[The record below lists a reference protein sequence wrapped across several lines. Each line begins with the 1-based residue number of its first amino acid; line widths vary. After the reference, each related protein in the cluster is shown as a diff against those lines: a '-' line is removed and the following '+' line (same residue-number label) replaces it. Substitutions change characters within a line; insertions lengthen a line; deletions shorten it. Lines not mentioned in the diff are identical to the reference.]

1 MSLLGTKKINNNVW
15 NIKYHEI
22 KERKVEMGGGGA
34 SKFVCVLH
42 LGFISLM
49 NENKDVNNFWPELVR
64 CTHNN
69 QNIYLFTITVREQEY
84 L

>member
-1 MSLLGTKKINNNVW
+1 
-15 NIKYHEI
+15 
-22 KERKVEMGGGGA
+22 MGGGGGV

-69 QNIYLFTITVREQEY
+69 QNIYLYTITVCEQEY

>member
-22 KERKVEMGGGGA
+22 KKRKVEMGGV

-42 LGFISLM
+42 LEFISLM
-49 NENKDVNNFWPELVR
+49 NENKDVNNFWSELVR
-64 CTHNN
+64 CTNNN
-69 QNIYLFTITVREQEY
+69 QNIYLYTITVREQEY

>member
-1 MSLLGTKKINNNVW
+1 MSLLGTKKINNNVR

-22 KERKVEMGGGGA
+22 KKKERWKWGGGV

-69 QNIYLFTITVREQEY
+69 QNIYLYTITVREQEY

>member
-1 MSLLGTKKINNNVW
+1 
-15 NIKYHEI
+15 
-22 KERKVEMGGGGA
+22 MGGV

-42 LGFISLM
+42 LEFISLM

>member
-1 MSLLGTKKINNNVW
+1 M
-15 NIKYHEI
+15 YEI
-22 KERKVEMGGGGA
+22 LNTMKQKKERWKWGGGGGV
-34 SKFVCVLH
+34 SKIVCVLH

-69 QNIYLFTITVREQEY
+69 QNIYLHTITVREQEY

>member
-1 MSLLGTKKINNNVW
+1 
-15 NIKYHEI
+15 
-22 KERKVEMGGGGA
+22 MGGGGV

-42 LGFISLM
+42 LEFISLM
-49 NENKDVNNFWPELVR
+49 NENKDVNNFWSELVR

-69 QNIYLFTITVREQEY
+69 QNIYLYTITVREQEY